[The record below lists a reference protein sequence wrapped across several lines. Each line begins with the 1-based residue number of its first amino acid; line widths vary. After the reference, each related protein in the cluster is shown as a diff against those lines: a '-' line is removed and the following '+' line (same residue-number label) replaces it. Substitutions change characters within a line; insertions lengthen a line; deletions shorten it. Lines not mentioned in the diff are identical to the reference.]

1 MPPLIL
7 NPTME
12 VKLDDAVLIYKNK
25 KSFLIFDNCS
35 NRLKAILVTCKQLCS
50 PKRVL
55 FGVFAINKDGLPKHF
70 SRRSIAVS
78 QGTL

>member
-1 MPPLIL
+1 M
-7 NPTME
+7 
-12 VKLDDAVLIYKNK
+12 NK
-25 KSFLIFDNCS
+25 KRFLTFDNCS

-55 FGVFAINKDGLPKHF
+55 LAINKDGLPKHF
-70 SRRSIAVS
+70 SRRSIPVA